1 MVGWHANVCY
11 HPGMVEL
18 FNITN
23 ATMYGTL
30 TLKSA
35 SIQDGH
41 CNVAKLHH
49 AWCSLKL
56 RLKSA
61 LEKWFHSLRW
71 MLLQVRIVHTNR
83 WIKKVTTRFTAWKC
97 VAKCFRQQWFRRGE
111 GAQWLSSKAFVMPL
125 HVAGSERSA
134 WRSACC
140 GERSEQQCF
149 RFILVSLCKKSSMAV
164 NNLLWRSFVH
174 RVVVTF
180 VVYIRCWWSRIVSTP
195 RVTCVEMR
203 C

>member
-1 MVGWHANVCY
+1 MLKRAAAPYSTHSFLHFLFFADCLKCCICPSQVEGHYVTLLCSTMVGWHANVCY

-71 MLLQVRIVHTNR
+71 MLL
-83 WIKKVTTRFTAWKC
+83 
-97 VAKCFRQQWFRRGE
+97 
-111 GAQWLSSKAFVMPL
+111 
-125 HVAGSERSA
+125 
-134 WRSACC
+134 
-140 GERSEQQCF
+140 
-149 RFILVSLCKKSSMAV
+149 
-164 NNLLWRSFVH
+164 
-174 RVVVTF
+174 
-180 VVYIRCWWSRIVSTP
+180 
-195 RVTCVEMR
+195 
-203 C
+203 